1 MKNHFYSETRI
12 SMFYKIQS
20 ELSENQIESDVS
32 SYLGYITPFWSK
44 RFRLISVDEQ
54 ATGAD
59 KLFNRFQ
66 PIYLQFKVSQGLDPK
81 AFILPN
87 FLNKPLPNIIS
98 YRKKNN
104 LPGDPILYF
113 ELRKRAATA
122 NDFQH
127 NILHSLHKP
136 PSQYALYIAPLTLY
150 LSEYEKLSNINWF
163 RRFFIRDPFYLR
175 ELEINDSVINKDI
188 KIGMNPFLRSHISIP
203 PHLTVSTHNHHYSF
217 SQSGGD
223 VAWHGGELLA
233 DDFRLSTQW
242 GRILNNAYLPDN
254 NGINRDEFYR
264 SIEEFFSLNI
274 NTENNQ
280 IPLNNNSFSTT
291 VASFASVLKINYNIK
306 LMFLQWYR

>member
-1 MKNHFYSETRI
+1 MMSF
-12 SMFYKIQS
+12 KIDSQI
-20 ELSENQIESDVS
+20 SENQIESDVS

-66 PIYLQFKVSQGLDPK
+66 PIYLQFKVSQGLDSK
-81 AFILPN
+81 AFIVSN

-98 YRKKNN
+98 YRKKNR

-113 ELRKRAATA
+113 ELRRKAATA

-136 PSQYALYIAPLTLY
+136 PLQYALYIAPLTLS
-150 LSEYEKLSNINWF
+150 LSEYEKLSNISWF

-175 ELEINDSVINKDI
+175 ELEINDSTIIKDI
-188 KIGMNPFLRSHISIP
+188 KIGMNPFLRNHISIP
-203 PHLTVSTHNHHYSF
+203 PHTPVNTHNHHYSF

-223 VAWHGGELLA
+223 VAWHGGEMLN
-233 DDFRLSTQW
+233 DDFRLSAQW
-242 GRILNNAYLPDN
+242 GRILNNAYLPEN
-254 NGINRDEFYR
+254 NGLSRDIFYR
-264 SIEEFFSLNI
+264 SIEEFSYLNN
-274 NTENNQ
+274 NTGNNQ
-280 IPLNNNSFSTT
+280 ILLNNNNFSAT
-291 VASFASVLKINYNIK
+291 VASFSRVLKANYNIK
-306 LMFLQWYR
+306 LMFLQWDR